1 MPWSLWLMMQ
11 PCSFDAVMR
20 AGVSGAGTMTVGG
33 GSGDNADPMGAI
45 LDNDGRH
52 PLGPP
57 WRS

>member
-1 MPWSLWLMMQ
+1 MMQ
-11 PCSFDAVMR
+11 PCSFDVVMR